1 MQVLGENILTP
12 RLKHKERVTHKAL
25 IRFLIMPKYKLQTL
39 FNFFS
44 SSYLLLLRAVQQPL
58 IASTFRKHNLF
69 QLKKS

>member
-39 FNFFS
+39 FNFFF
-44 SSYLLLLRAVQQPL
+44 LFIL
-58 IASTFRKHNLF
+58 IAVTGCAATP
-69 QLKKS
+69 